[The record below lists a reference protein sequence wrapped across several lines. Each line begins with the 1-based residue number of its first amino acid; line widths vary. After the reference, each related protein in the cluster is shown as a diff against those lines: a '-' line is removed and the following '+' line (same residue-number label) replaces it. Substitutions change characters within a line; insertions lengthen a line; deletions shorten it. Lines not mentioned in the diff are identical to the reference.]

1 MDDTA
6 AFLVVSITGRGF
18 TSTLSHAELLDKWH
32 NSVDDDGVA
41 VSEWAEASGVDDDFT
56 DTDNGIRITRIR

>member
-32 NSVDDDGVA
+32 NSVDDD
-41 VSEWAEASGVDDDFT
+41 FT